1 MSTTPALASLLG
13 QLASRVLV
21 GDGAM
26 GTELQRAGLRPGQPG
41 EAWNVDNAAAVEA
54 IHHAYVNAG
63 SDIVLSNTFGAN
75 PWVLK
80 RYHLAERFEE
90 LARAGAA
97 LARRAVAPGRFVLGD
112 IGPSGDLLAPLGTA
126 TVAQFHDAFLLQAK
140 ALLDGGVDGIIV
152 ETMSAIEEAVE
163 AVKAAREAGAA
174 FVVGSMAFDRT
185 KDGSFRTMM
194 GVKPEQAART
204 LADAGASIVAAN
216 CGTNMS
222 IEDYA
227 RLTAALVAASPRPV
241 MIQPNAGRPEL
252 VEGKAVYRLL
262 PEGFGQAMQAVVAA
276 GARVVGGCCGTTPA
290 HIAALRATVR
300 LCNSE
305 S

>member
-1 MSTTPALASLLG
+1 MTPSPILE
-13 QLASRVLV
+13 QLATRVLV

-41 EAWNVDNAAAVEA
+41 EAWNVDNPDAVEA
-54 IHHAYVNAG
+54 IHRAYADAG

-80 RYHLAERFEE
+80 RYRLAERFEE

-97 LARRAVAPGRFVLGD
+97 LARRAVSPATFVLGD

-126 TVAQFHDAFLLQAK
+126 TVAQFHDAFLRQAT
-140 ALLDGGVDGIIV
+140 ALLEGGADGIIV

-163 AVKAAREAGAA
+163 GVKAAREAGANV
-174 FVVGSMAFDRT
+174 VVGSLAFDRT

-194 GVKPEQAART
+194 GVKPEQAARA

-222 IEDYA
+222 VDDYA
-227 RLTAALVAASPRPV
+227 RLTAALVAASPCPV

-252 VEGKAVYRLL
+252 VEGKAVYRLS
-262 PEGFGQAMQAVVAA
+262 PEDFGQEMRAVIAA
-276 GARVVGGCCGTTPA
+276 GARIVGGCCGTTPA
-290 HIAALRATVR
+290 HIAALRAVVA
-300 LCNSE
+300 
-305 S
+305 